1 MGDERGGA
9 RNLDVRVEQLYRRVS
24 TELHHDRTTTVW
36 LRFEVSADSD
46 PEALALV
53 RDQVRTGADRGATL
67 REARVGH
74 PRWDEVPVIPVDQI
88 APAGEA
94 PH

>member
-1 MGDERGGA
+1 MGDEGSGA

-24 TELHHDRTTTVW
+24 TGLHHDRTKTVW

-53 RDQVRTGADRGATL
+53 RDQVRTGSITAPPCARPASDIRGGM
-67 REARVGH
+67 RR
-74 PRWDEVPVIPVDQI
+74 R
-88 APAGEA
+88 
-94 PH
+94 

>member
-9 RNLDVRVEQLYRRVS
+9 RNLDVRVEQLYRRVR

-36 LRFEVSADSD
+36 LRFEVNADSD

-74 PRWDEVPVIPVDQI
+74 PRWDEAPVIPVDQI
-88 APAGEA
+88 APTGEV